1 MTDVGGPR
9 WLWSVTSLGRW
20 FQLLKKSSWAS
31 HGEQEGKLWSHMASA
46 SIPASRFLSCLLLL
60 TDCSRRRKK
69 HFLPQ
74 GAFGQ
79 WFITLIDKQGQ
90 IPYESGR
97 CSTLFR
103 SKPVPLRG
111 QYTTLLWGFLFRW
124 TSVLCSLV
132 PLSGQILLL
141 LECKVLHRLTY
152 WKLGSQLVTL
162 ILEGSS
168 NFRSYGCL
176 SALFLFSSSCLP
188 WGEQHH
194 LPYPCYHDVL
204 SAPVQGTWT
213 ESSESMRQLHPCF
226 LTLFCQV
233 FGPS

>member
-1 MTDVGGPR
+1 MG
-9 WLWSVTSLGRW
+9 S
-20 FQLLKKSSWAS
+20 KKVNFDHTWPV
-31 HGEQEGKLWSHMASA
+31 

-74 GAFGQ
+74 VAFGQ

-132 PLSGQILLL
+132 HWVVRY
-141 LECKVLHRLTY
+141 CYY
-152 WKLGSQLVTL
+152 WNAKFSTDSHIESLAPSLWHWFWKAPVTL
-162 ILEGSS
+162 GVMAVFQLCSYFPLPVYHEVNNFICPTLATTVFCPSSGNVEWILWINEPTTSM
-168 NFRSYGCL
+168 
-176 SALFLFSSSCLP
+176 LP
-188 WGEQHH
+188 
-194 LPYPCYHDVL
+194 
-204 SAPVQGTWT
+204 
-213 ESSESMRQLHPCF
+213 
-226 LTLFCQV
+226 
-233 FGPS
+233 